1 VIRQKRDL
9 PSARHPCWYGFHT
22 STLADKQMKQT
33 PKINWLLALS
43 LLAALVMPYLAFA
56 QAGSPFETGA
66 TNLVTS
72 ITTLATPIAVLL
84 VMALG
89 IAAAAGRIS
98 WGWPLGVIVGIG
110 LVFAAQPIV
119 TWVRGLFGA

>member
-1 VIRQKRDL
+1 MN
-9 PSARHPCWYGFHT
+9 PTT
-22 STLADKQMKQT
+22 SMGATRLVLGVLCVLATMAI
-33 PKINWLLALS
+33 PE
-43 LLAALVMPYLAFA
+43 LAFA
-56 QAGSPFETGA
+56 QGGSPFETGA
-66 TNLVTS
+66 NNLVTN
-72 ITTLATPIAVLL
+72 ITTIATPIAVLL

-98 WGWPLGVIVGIG
+98 WGWPIGVIVGIG

>member
-1 VIRQKRDL
+1 MNRTMRMDK
-9 PSARHPCWYGFHT
+9 ARGW
-22 STLADKQMKQT
+22 LAIVFVVAAVAA
-33 PKINWLLALS
+33 PEWAL
-43 LLAALVMPYLAFA
+43 A
-56 QAGSPFETGA
+56 QAASPFETGA
-66 TNLVTS
+66 MNLVTS
-72 ITTLATPIAVLL
+72 ITAIATPIAVLL

-119 TWVRGLFGA
+119 IWVRGLFGV

>member
-1 VIRQKRDL
+1 MKRIL
-9 PSARHPCWYGFHT
+9 SIGNAQAC
-22 STLADKQMKQT
+22 LAV
-33 PKINWLLALS
+33 LCC
-43 LLAALVMPYLAFA
+43 LAAVMAPEMALA
-56 QAGSPFETGA
+56 QAASPFETGA
-66 TNLVTS
+66 NNLVTS
-72 ITTLATPIAVLL
+72 ITTIATPIAVLL

>member
-1 VIRQKRDL
+1 MKR
-9 PSARHPCWYGFHT
+9 
-22 STLADKQMKQT
+22 TLLLGNALA
-33 PKINWLLALS
+33 WLAMFS
-43 LLAALVMPYLAFA
+43 LIAVLAAPEWALAQ
-56 QAGSPFETGA
+56 QATSPFETGA
-66 TNLVTS
+66 NNLVTS
-72 ITTLATPIAVLL
+72 ITTIATPIAVLL
-84 VMALG
+84 VMGLG

>member
-1 VIRQKRDL
+1 
-9 PSARHPCWYGFHT
+9 
-22 STLADKQMKQT
+22 MKPT
-33 PKINWLLALS
+33 RMINGLFALG
-43 LLAALVMPYLAFA
+43 LLAAVAIPEPLWA

-66 TNLVTS
+66 TNLVTNV
-72 ITTLATPIAVLL
+72 TTLATPIAVLL

-89 IAAAAGRIS
+89 VAAAAGRIS

-119 TWVRGLFGA
+119 TWVRGLFGV

>member
-1 VIRQKRDL
+1 MERTT
-9 PSARHPCWYGFHT
+9 PMGNARV
-22 STLADKQMKQT
+22 
-33 PKINWLLALS
+33 WLGVLCLIAAVAAPDWAL
-43 LLAALVMPYLAFA
+43 A
-56 QAGSPFETGA
+56 QATSPFETGA
-66 TNLVTS
+66 NNLVTS
-72 ITTLATPIAVLL
+72 ITTIATPIAVLL

>member
-1 VIRQKRDL
+1 MKRL
-9 PSARHPCWYGFHT
+9 ISMSNASAAFVVLG
-22 STLADKQMKQT
+22 LIVAVAT
-33 PKINWLLALS
+33 PELAL
-43 LLAALVMPYLAFA
+43 A
-56 QAGSPFETGA
+56 QAASPFATGA

-72 ITTLATPIAVLL
+72 VITIATPVAVLL

-119 TWVRGLFGA
+119 TWVRGLFGV

>member
-1 VIRQKRDL
+1 MKRL
-9 PSARHPCWYGFHT
+9 KLIGNAR
-22 STLADKQMKQT
+22 
-33 PKINWLLALS
+33 
-43 LLAALVMPYLAFA
+43 AAFTVLCLITAVAAPELAFA
-56 QAGSPFETGA
+56 QAASPFATGA

-72 ITTLATPIAVLL
+72 VITIATPVAVLL

-119 TWVRGLFGA
+119 TWGRGLVGA

>member
-1 VIRQKRDL
+1 MKRTFFVDN
-9 PSARHPCWYGFHT
+9 AHAC
-22 STLADKQMKQT
+22 LAM
-33 PKINWLLALS
+33 LC
-43 LLAALVMPYLAFA
+43 LLAAVAVPEMALA
-56 QAGSPFETGA
+56 QAASPFETGA
-66 TNLVTS
+66 NNLVTS
-72 ITTLATPIAVLL
+72 ITTIATPIAVLL

>member
-1 VIRQKRDL
+1 MKRL
-9 PSARHPCWYGFHT
+9 KLMG
-22 STLADKQMKQT
+22 
-33 PKINWLLALS
+33 N
-43 LLAALVMPYLAFA
+43 A
-56 QAGSPFETGA
+56 QAAFTVLCVIVAVAAPDMALAQAASPFATGA

-72 ITTLATPIAVLL
+72 VITIATPVAVLL

-119 TWVRGLFGA
+119 TWVRGLFGV

>member
-1 VIRQKRDL
+1 MKRTFFVDN
-9 PSARHPCWYGFHT
+9 AHAC
-22 STLADKQMKQT
+22 LAMLY
-33 PKINWLLALS
+33 LLVAV
-43 LLAALVMPYLAFA
+43 AAPELAFA
-56 QAGSPFETGA
+56 QATSPFETGA
-66 TNLVTS
+66 NNLVTS
-72 ITTLATPIAVLL
+72 ITTIATPIAVLL

>member
-1 VIRQKRDL
+1 
-9 PSARHPCWYGFHT
+9 
-22 STLADKQMKQT
+22 MK
-33 PKINWLLALS
+33 PLKLMGN
-43 LLAALVMPYLAFA
+43 A
-56 QAGSPFETGA
+56 QAAFTVLCLMFAVATPELAVAQAASPFATGA

-72 ITTLATPIAVLL
+72 VITIATPVAVLL

-110 LVFAAQPIV
+110 LVFAASPIV
-119 TWVRGLFGA
+119 TWVKGLFGA

>member
-1 VIRQKRDL
+1 MNRTMLMGD
-9 PSARHPCWYGFHT
+9 ARAWFAVLC
-22 STLADKQMKQT
+22 L
-33 PKINWLLALS
+33 I
-43 LLAALVMPYLAFA
+43 AAFAAPELAFA
-56 QAGSPFETGA
+56 QAASPFETGA

-72 ITTLATPIAVLL
+72 ITTIATPIAVLL

-98 WGWPLGVIVGIG
+98 WGWPIGVIIGIG

-119 TWVRGLFGA
+119 TWIRGLFGA

>member
-1 VIRQKRDL
+1 MKRTFFVDN
-9 PSARHPCWYGFHT
+9 AQAC
-22 STLADKQMKQT
+22 LAM
-33 PKINWLLALS
+33 LC
-43 LLAALVMPYLAFA
+43 LLAAVAAPELALA
-56 QAGSPFETGA
+56 QATSPFETGA
-66 TNLVTS
+66 NNLVTS
-72 ITTLATPIAVLL
+72 ITTIATPIAVLL

>member
-1 VIRQKRDL
+1 MKRTFFVDN
-9 PSARHPCWYGFHT
+9 A
-22 STLADKQMKQT
+22 LAC
-33 PKINWLLALS
+33 LAMLC
-43 LLAALVMPYLAFA
+43 LLAAVAVPELAFA
-56 QAGSPFETGA
+56 QATSPFETGA
-66 TNLVTS
+66 NNLVTS
-72 ITTLATPIAVLL
+72 ITTIATPIAVLL

>member
-1 VIRQKRDL
+1 MKRTFCVDN
-9 PSARHPCWYGFHT
+9 AHVC
-22 STLADKQMKQT
+22 LAM
-33 PKINWLLALS
+33 LC
-43 LLAALVMPYLAFA
+43 LLAAVAAPEMALA
-56 QAGSPFETGA
+56 QATSPFETGA

-72 ITTLATPIAVLL
+72 ITAIATPIAVIL

>member
-1 VIRQKRDL
+1 MN
-9 PSARHPCWYGFHT
+9 PT
-22 STLADKQMKQT
+22 TQT
-33 PKINWLLALS
+33 GATRLVFSVLCM
-43 LLAALVMPYLAFA
+43 LAAMAIPEFA
-56 QAGSPFETGA
+56 VAQGGSPFETGA
-66 TNLVTS
+66 NNLVTN
-72 ITTLATPIAVLL
+72 ITTIATPIAVLL

-98 WGWPLGVIVGIG
+98 WGWPIGVIVGIG

>member
-1 VIRQKRDL
+1 MKRIFSMGTANAWL
-9 PSARHPCWYGFHT
+9 AMLSLMA
-22 STLADKQMKQT
+22 TLAA
-33 PKINWLLALS
+33 PEW
-43 LLAALVMPYLAFA
+43 AFA
-56 QAGSPFETGA
+56 QAASPFETGA

-72 ITTLATPIAVLL
+72 ITTIATPIAVLL
-84 VMALG
+84 VMGLG

>member
-1 VIRQKRDL
+1 MKRTDVDGQR
-9 PSARHPCWYGFHT
+9 ARWFAVLCLIAAF
-22 STLADKQMKQT
+22 AT
-33 PKINWLLALS
+33 PE
-43 LLAALVMPYLAFA
+43 LAFA
-56 QAGSPFETGA
+56 QAASPFETGA

-72 ITTLATPIAVLL
+72 ITTIATPIAVLL

-98 WGWPLGVIVGIG
+98 WGWPIGVIIGIG

-119 TWVRGLFGA
+119 TWVRGLFGV

>member
-1 VIRQKRDL
+1 MSHRAGPRWTKSALFETGAFLSVALL
-9 PSARHPCWYGFHT
+9 PE
-22 STLADKQMKQT
+22 
-33 PKINWLLALS
+33 
-43 LLAALVMPYLAFA
+43 LVSA
-56 QAGSPFETGA
+56 QASPFETGA

-72 ITTLATPIAVLL
+72 ITAIATPVAVLL

-98 WGWPLGVIVGIG
+98 WGWPIGILVGIG
-110 LVFAAQPIV
+110 LVFAANPIV

>member
-1 VIRQKRDL
+1 MKRTFFVDN
-9 PSARHPCWYGFHT
+9 AHAC
-22 STLADKQMKQT
+22 LAM
-33 PKINWLLALS
+33 LC
-43 LLAALVMPYLAFA
+43 LLAAVAAPEVALA
-56 QAGSPFETGA
+56 QATSPFETGA
-66 TNLVTS
+66 NNLVTS
-72 ITTLATPIAVLL
+72 ITTIATPIAVLL

>member
-1 VIRQKRDL
+1 MKRTML
-9 PSARHPCWYGFHT
+9 ICNPHAWLAVLCWV
-22 STLADKQMKQT
+22 AAVAA
-33 PKINWLLALS
+33 PELAL
-43 LLAALVMPYLAFA
+43 A
-56 QAGSPFETGA
+56 QAASPFETGA

-72 ITTLATPIAVLL
+72 ITTIATPIAVIL
-84 VMALG
+84 VMAFG

>member
-1 VIRQKRDL
+1 MLMGNGCAWLGVLCVI
-9 PSARHPCWYGFHT
+9 AA
-22 STLADKQMKQT
+22 LAA
-33 PKINWLLALS
+33 PELAL
-43 LLAALVMPYLAFA
+43 A
-56 QAGSPFETGA
+56 QATSPFETGA
-66 TNLVTS
+66 NNLVTS
-72 ITTLATPIAVLL
+72 ITTIATPIAVLL

>member
-1 VIRQKRDL
+1 
-9 PSARHPCWYGFHT
+9 
-22 STLADKQMKQT
+22 MKSSFLT
-33 PKINWLLALS
+33 DALRPLALA
-43 LLAALVMPYLAFA
+43 LCLFAALTAPEFAFA
-56 QAGSPFETGA
+56 QASPFDTGA

-72 ITTLATPIAVLL
+72 LTTLATPIAVLL

-89 IAAAAGRIS
+89 VAAAAGQIS
-98 WGWPLGVIVGIG
+98 WGWPIGVLVGVG

>member
-1 VIRQKRDL
+1 MFMNNATAVFAVLCAIAAVAA
-9 PSARHPCWYGFHT
+9 PE
-22 STLADKQMKQT
+22 LAM
-33 PKINWLLALS
+33 
-43 LLAALVMPYLAFA
+43 A
-56 QAGSPFETGA
+56 QAASPFATGA

-72 ITTLATPIAVLL
+72 VITIATPVAVLL

-119 TWVRGLFGA
+119 TWVRGLFGV

>member
-1 VIRQKRDL
+1 MKRTFFVDN
-9 PSARHPCWYGFHT
+9 AHAC
-22 STLADKQMKQT
+22 LAM
-33 PKINWLLALS
+33 LC
-43 LLAALVMPYLAFA
+43 LLAAVAVPELALA
-56 QAGSPFETGA
+56 QATSPFETGA
-66 TNLVTS
+66 NNLVTS
-72 ITTLATPIAVLL
+72 ITTIATPIAVLL